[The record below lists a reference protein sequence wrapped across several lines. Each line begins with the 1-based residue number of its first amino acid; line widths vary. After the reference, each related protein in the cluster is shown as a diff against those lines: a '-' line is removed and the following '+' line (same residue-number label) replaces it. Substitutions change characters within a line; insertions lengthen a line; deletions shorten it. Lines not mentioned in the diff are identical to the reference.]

1 MRKII
6 VIALTILLSFQGTVS
21 AFEIKSISPDTSE
34 ISGRNIDVMD
44 DKAYLK
50 SIADK
55 YANLFVVE
63 EKEYIDISEIDKFY
77 SELSNPISLEE
88 LDSGKINFNVDVI
101 ADSELKKRFSQFK
114 ILGGLSGYTIEF
126 EPVMY
131 FNIYR
136 DISLVGGY
144 SCYTKTYENPDDA
157 SWIYITSLE
166 SMTKEILGYNTRIEL
181 CKKMKDMD
189 NYISNDNK
197 FKIFL
202 LKGGKI
208 DSVWERDAV

>member
-6 VIALTILLSFQGTVS
+6 VIALTILLSFQSTVS

-34 ISGRNIDVMD
+34 ISGRNIDVLG

-101 ADSELKKRFSQFK
+101 ADNELKKRFSQFK

-157 SWIYITSLE
+157 SWIFMRSLE
-166 SMTKEILGYNTRIEL
+166 SLTKEILSYDTRIKL
-181 CKKMKDMD
+181 CERIKEFEYFEDED
-189 NYISNDNK
+189 YDGIGLY
-197 FKIFL
+197 KIFIL
-202 LKGGKI
+202 LKF
-208 DSVWERDAV
+208 E

>member
-34 ISGRNIDVMD
+34 ISGRNIDVLG

-144 SCYTKTYENPDDA
+144 SCYTKTYENSDDA
-157 SWIYITSLE
+157 SWIYMRSLE
-166 SMTKEILGYNTRIEL
+166 SLTKEIISYDTRIKLCERIKEL
-181 CKKMKDMD
+181 DS
-189 NYISNDNK
+189 YISNDNK